1 MNIMRMVWRPKH
13 APKTAKQRGHANCY
27 SETTL
32 LKYADPQRQRKAKS
46 LRESKKQTTGA
57 SSATIKH

>member
-1 MNIMRMVWRPKH
+1 MVWRPKH
-13 APKTAKQRGHANCY
+13 APKTAKQPGHATNCADCY